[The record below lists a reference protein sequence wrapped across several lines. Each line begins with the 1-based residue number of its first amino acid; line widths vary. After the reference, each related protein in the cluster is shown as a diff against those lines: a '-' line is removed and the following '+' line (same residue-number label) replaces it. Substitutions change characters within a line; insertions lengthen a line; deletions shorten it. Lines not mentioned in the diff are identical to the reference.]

1 MQGPFGVTQDM
12 IVAADQSTLKFKT
25 FDLKTQKWTELI
37 AGNFV
42 NWNLSPD
49 RKYFVF
55 TTGGPDPEVRRLRF
69 SDGKVDTVASLRNLR
84 RVADNQTSA
93 TQVDV
98 APDGSP
104 VFNRD
109 IGTQEIYAL
118 TVKWP

>member
-1 MQGPFGVTQDM
+1 MLFRSQDV
-12 IVAADQSTLKFKT
+12 IVAANQSNTKFMT
-25 FDLKTQKWTELI
+25 FDFKTQKWTDLVT
-37 AGNFV
+37 GNFV

-55 TTGGPDPEVRRLRF
+55 TTGGSDSEVRRLRF
-69 SDGKVDTVASLRNLR
+69 SDGKVETIASLKNFR
-84 RVADNQTSA
+84 RLANEHA

-104 VFNRD
+104 VFTRD

-118 TVKWP
+118 SLKWP